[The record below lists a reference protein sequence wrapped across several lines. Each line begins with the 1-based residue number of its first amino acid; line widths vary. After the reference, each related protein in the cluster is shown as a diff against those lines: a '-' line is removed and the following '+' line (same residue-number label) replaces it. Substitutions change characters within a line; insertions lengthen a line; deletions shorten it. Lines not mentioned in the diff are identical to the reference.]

1 VAKKARLGRKADE
14 GKRKWNANT
23 VGIADIANN

>member
-14 GKRKWNANT
+14 GKRKWNANNADS
-23 VGIADIANN
+23 ADIANN